1 MTINGS
7 GTAAPACTF
16 DGNAIAGHEF
26 PEAGPVRDSELVEQP
41 TTRNLPETWMDI
53 EDLHHVGVRNVDAI
67 QDPADG
73 TGRGQPGRLGHLT
86 TPVRDHLDRPGLQF
100 HVSIVVVPPV
110 ARPSHAW
117 ARR

>member
-7 GTAAPACTF
+7 GTVAPACTF
-16 DGNAIAGHEF
+16 DGHAMAGDKF

-41 TTRNLPETWMDI
+41 TTRDFPETRMDI
-53 EDLHHVGVRNVDAI
+53 EDLHHVRVRNVGAI
-67 QDPADG
+67 QDPADR

-100 HVSIVVVPPV
+100 HGSIVVVTSV
-110 ARPSHAW
+110 AHPSHAC